1 MRPSGNT
8 RDVISV
14 IIPTLNEAANIAS
27 TIRSARSGER
37 VEVIVADGGSTDA
50 TAAIVRDLGIRLVE
64 SPPGRALQMNA
75 GARRAGGS
83 ILLFLHADTRLP
95 EGYARSV
102 RRTLR
107 LPFVSAG
114 AFSLFIDARRA
125 SMRFVVYWANW
136 RSRVLGTP
144 YGDQAIFLSAET
156 FRDIGGYP
164 EMPIMEDFELIRRLS
179 RMGKVVTVPQGVTTS
194 ARRWV
199 NLGVLRTTLLNQLIV
214 VSYLLGASPRRLAR
228 WYRRGRGVTTE
239 SY

>member
-1 MRPSGNT
+1 MRSSRKTLN
-8 RDVISV
+8 VISV
-14 IIPTLNEAANIAS
+14 IIPTLNEAANIAA
-27 TIRSARSGER
+27 TIRSAGQGGE

-64 SPPGRALQMNA
+64 SLPGRALQMNTA
-75 GARRAGGS
+75 ARLAGGD

-95 EGYARSV
+95 EGYPRAV

-114 AFSLFIDARRA
+114 AFSLLIDARRA
-125 SMRFVVYWANW
+125 SMRFVAYWANW

-156 FRDIGGYP
+156 FHDIGGYP

-179 RMGKVVTVPQGVTTS
+179 RMGRVVTVPQRVTTS

-199 NLGVLRTTLLNQLIV
+199 NMGVLRTTVLNQLIV

-228 WYRRGRGVTTE
+228 WYRGGRGVSPVT
-239 SY
+239 

>member
-1 MRPSGNT
+1 MRSSRKTLN
-8 RDVISV
+8 VISV
-14 IIPTLNEAANIAS
+14 IIPTLNEAANIAA
-27 TIRSARSGER
+27 TIRSAGQGGE

-64 SPPGRALQMNA
+64 SLPGRALQMNTA
-75 GARRAGGS
+75 AR
-83 ILLFLHADTRLP
+83 L
-95 EGYARSV
+95 EGYPRAV

-114 AFSLFIDARRA
+114 AFSLLIDARRA
-125 SMRFVVYWANW
+125 SMRFVAYWANW

-179 RMGKVVTVPQGVTTS
+179 RMGRVVTVPQRVTTS

-199 NLGVLRTTLLNQLIV
+199 NMGVLRTTVLNQLIV

-228 WYRRGRGVTTE
+228 WYRGGRGVSPVT
-239 SY
+239 

>member
-1 MRPSGNT
+1 MRPSKES
-8 RDVISV
+8 RAVISV

-27 TIRSARSGER
+27 TIQSARSGEG
-37 VEVIVADGGSTDA
+37 VEVIVVDGGSTDA
-50 TAAIVRDLGIRLVE
+50 TAAIARDLGVCLVE
-64 SPPGRALQMNA
+64 SFPGRALQMNA
-75 GARRAGGS
+75 AARRAGGD
-83 ILLFLHADTRLP
+83 IFLFLHADTRLP
-95 EGYARSV
+95 KGYARAV

-114 AFSLFIDARRA
+114 AFSLLIDAHRP
-125 SMRFVVYWANW
+125 SIRFVAYWANW

-156 FRDIGGYP
+156 FRAIGGYP
-164 EMPIMEDFELIRRLS
+164 ELPIMEDFELIRRLS
-179 RMGKVVTVPQGVTTS
+179 RRGKVVTVPHGVTTS

-214 VSYLLGASPRRLAR
+214 VSYLLGVSPLRLAR

-239 SY
+239 E